1 MLKYRIINQN
11 LKMNKL
17 NEMVANGVDIECF
30 KIMSL
35 LEEVDTDFQEV
46 VRYKDG
52 KQYLIST
59 YDTNIGD

>member
-1 MLKYRIINQN
+1 
-11 LKMNKL
+11 MNKL
-17 NEMVANGVDIECF
+17 NEMSANGVDIECF